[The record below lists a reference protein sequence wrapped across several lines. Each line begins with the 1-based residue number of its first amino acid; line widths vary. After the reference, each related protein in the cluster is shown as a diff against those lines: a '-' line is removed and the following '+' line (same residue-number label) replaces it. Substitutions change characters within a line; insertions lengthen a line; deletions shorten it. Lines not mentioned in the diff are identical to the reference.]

1 MSEEREYRCV
11 GGPLDGQTIRTTA
24 NKLLFS
30 GEPGMAYH
38 LTRPT
43 DTDWREQYDEDRWIT
58 GAPAPPP
65 PDYVMEWHEDT
76 WLSPEVAAIR
86 AAVRGVADRD

>member
-1 MSEEREYRCV
+1 MAGFVRRSGRDSNPRDLRLAQEDTVSGGRQEHEYRCI

-43 DTDWREQYDEDRWIT
+43 DTSWREQYDELWDIR
-58 GAPAPPP
+58 
-65 PDYVMEWHEDT
+65 V
-76 WLSPEVAAIR
+76 PER
-86 AAVRGVADRD
+86 L